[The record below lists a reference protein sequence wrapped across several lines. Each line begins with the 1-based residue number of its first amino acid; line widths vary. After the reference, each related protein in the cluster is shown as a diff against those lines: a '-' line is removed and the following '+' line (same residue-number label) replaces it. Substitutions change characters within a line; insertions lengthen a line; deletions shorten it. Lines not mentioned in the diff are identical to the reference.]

1 MTALIPIRVDFL
13 ACDEI
18 PALVSELIDG
28 DLEARQATRVEL
40 HLATCPACAR
50 FARELAATVA
60 ALHAMRFRW
69 PGIRSG

>member
-1 MTALIPIRVDFL
+1 MTALIAIRIDSL
-13 ACDEI
+13 ACEEI
-18 PALVSELIDG
+18 PALVSDLIDG
-28 DLEARQATRVEL
+28 DLEPRQARRVEL

-69 PGIRSG
+69 PAVRSR